1 MNKKNDTII
10 SKKNIRL
17 LLEDLV
23 GIYSPYF
30 KEKPIMTYVYN
41 WLKDKNIPVEY
52 HKYHDEKVTKFE
64 GINIIGNLNGGNN
77 GPKVL
82 LNGHLDTV
90 QICEG
95 WDTEPTVPVIKGEK
109 LYGLGSLD
117 MKSGVGAMMIAL
129 QAFNENHKKFKGS
142 IVYSFVSDEEGP
154 YGLGTN
160 FLIHDEL
167 INDADVAIVPEPS
180 SGFTGED
187 FPCLCLG
194 ARGGYSYKV
203 RFTGKAAHAANP
215 EKGLSAIVD
224 ASKVV
229 TELKKLPL
237 KKDENLGRGDVCIIE
252 MKGGGAACSVADKA
266 EFTVFRHIVV
276 GENKETLKD
285 EVAQA
290 VKNAQIES
298 EYEVVFR
305 DAPTPNSDGFLPYL
319 VDEKD
324 KYTQE
329 FINSIETVT
338 DKKTNISYFS
348 SIGDFNYIGSRLE
361 IPTFVFGPSGENYH
375 SSNEYVNLD
384 DVYKTSKI
392 IYDYLERLLV
402 V

>member
-1 MNKKNDTII
+1 
-10 SKKNIRL
+10 
-17 LLEDLV
+17 
-23 GIYSPYF
+23 
-30 KEKPIMTYVYN
+30 
-41 WLKDKNIPVEY
+41 
-52 HKYHDEKVTKFE
+52 
-64 GINIIGNLNGGNN
+64 
-77 GPKVL
+77 
-82 LNGHLDTV
+82 
-90 QICEG
+90 
-95 WDTEPTVPVIKGEK
+95 
-109 LYGLGSLD
+109 
-117 MKSGVGAMMIAL
+117 
-129 QAFNENHKKFKGS
+129 
-142 IVYSFVSDEEGP
+142 
-154 YGLGTN
+154 
-160 FLIHDEL
+160 
-167 INDADVAIVPEPS
+167 
-180 SGFTGED
+180 
-187 FPCLCLG
+187 
-194 ARGGYSYKV
+194 
-203 RFTGKAAHAANP
+203 
-215 EKGLSAIVD
+215 VD

-384 DVYKTSKI
+384 NVYKTSKI